1 MAANSPNPGP
11 YSRLL
16 RRGAIGKL
24 ADGRSTL
31 GRFIRHLEAELV
43 AHVGGCP
50 TITQRLLIERLIKTH
65 VQLDL
70 LDEKLGRG
78 DWTANDSRTYGGLQ
92 NAMRLTTREL
102 GLRPANEAPE
112 PDPMQRLHAH
122 LASIAARRVEP
133 DDEAA

>member
-43 AHVGGCP
+43 AHVGGHP

-78 DWTANDSRTYGGLQ
+78 DWTANDSRTYGGLLS
-92 NAMRLTTREL
+92 AMRLTTREL
-102 GLRPANEAPE
+102 GLQPASANEPPGAAL
-112 PDPMQRLHAH
+112 DRH
-122 LASIAARRVEP
+122 IAMLVERQAAKH
-133 DDEAA
+133 DEDEAA

>member
-43 AHVGGCP
+43 AHVGGHP
-50 TITQRLLIERLIKTH
+50 TITQRLLIARLIKTH

-78 DWTANDSRTYGGLQ
+78 DWTMNDSRTYGGLLS
-92 NAMRLTTREL
+92 AMRLTTREL
-102 GLRPANEAPE
+102 GLQPTEGPL
-112 PDPMQRLHAH
+112 DPSKSVHRIEVCVVDA
-122 LASIAARRVEP
+122 
-133 DDEAA
+133 